1 MSGYKSSDNGGGE
14 KDESEDAVRRGTVLD
29 HFVEKE
35 QVAGMITELPALI
48 DELVVLERAHE
59 QFLGNA
65 VTHNC

>member
-1 MSGYKSSDNGGGE
+1 MSANKNSNSKKYEN
-14 KDESEDAVRRGTVLD
+14 EDAVCRGTVLD

-35 QVAGMITELPALI
+35 QVSRMISELPALI

-65 VTHNC
+65 LLLN